1 MTDRSNNW
9 CCKRGDDLMNDHN
22 GLKTVSE
29 TVSRLLLALLVSCLL
44 LSANY
49 VMAAESDASITLNFK
64 DSDIREVA
72 TSVGEI
78 TGKNFI
84 IDPRVKGRVTMVSAR
99 RISLDAVYATFL
111 SVLQVH
117 GFAAVTSGDV
127 IKIIPAVDARQVPGA
142 ESRTA
147 VPPADDV
154 ITRVIEVHNV
164 PAAQLVP
171 ILRPLIPQFGHLA
184 AYPGSN
190 MLIISDRAAN
200 VDRIVSIIRRID
212 QSSDEEIEI
221 IPLQNAPASE
231 TVRVLSALL
240 QSTTRGAGIQA
251 PVLVADD
258 RTNSILVG
266 GDKTQRLRLRA
277 LITHLDT
284 PLAQGGDTQVVYL
297 RYADSQAISE
307 ILKTFVSEGV
317 EAAGESDATRGIK
330 AVIIPDTA
338 TNALVIN
345 APGQTMR
352 SIMGIIEKLDI
363 RRAQVLVEAIIVE
376 IASDKASELGI
387 TWILDG
393 TPNEHIAGLTNF
405 AGSGTGAIDAVRA
418 FDDNDFSGIG
428 DGLSLGFGR
437 INRSGVSFVGLLRA
451 LAGDSR
457 TNILSTPTL
466 VTLDNEEAEIKV
478 GQEVPF
484 VTGSFTSTGAA
495 AGSVNPFQTIQR
507 QEVGVSLKVTPK
519 INAGDSVILKIE
531 QEVSSISESADA
543 VDIITNKR
551 TINTNVIAENR
562 EIIVLGGLIDDF
574 LTETEQ
580 RVPVLGAIP
589 ILGNLFKF
597 RTTRRMKRN
606 LMVFL
611 HAIILRSQ
619 QDAAIYTNSKYNYI
633 RSMQSTTNKGRVQLM
648 PKEKRPILPPLK
660 GGETV
665 HMERSAAAESLDSD

>member
-1 MTDRSNNW
+1 
-9 CCKRGDDLMNDHN
+9 MNDHN

-117 GFAAVTSGDV
+117 GFAAVTSGDI

-142 ESRTA
+142 ESRTGA
-147 VPPADDV
+147 APADDV

>member
-1 MTDRSNNW
+1 
-9 CCKRGDDLMNDHN
+9 MNFCN
-22 GLKTVSE
+22 GPNLKNTK
-29 TVSRLLLALLVSCLL
+29 TKLLQGSLLFFLVLVNSTIGF
-44 LSANY
+44 
-49 VMAAESDASITLNFK
+49 AAESEASITLNFK

-84 IDPRVKGRVTMVSAR
+84 IDPRVKGRVTMISAR

-117 GFAAVTSGDV
+117 GFAAVPSGDV
-127 IKIIPAVDARQVPGA
+127 IKIIPAVDARQVPGTGLGSDVA
-142 ESRTA
+142 
-147 VPPADDV
+147 PADDIV
-154 ITRVIEVHNV
+154 TRVVKIENV

-200 VDRIVSIIRRID
+200 VNRIVSIIRRID
-212 QSSDEEIEI
+212 QSSDQEVEIV
-221 IPLQNAPASE
+221 PLQNATASE
-231 TVRVLSALL
+231 IVRVLSALL
-240 QSTTRGAGIQA
+240 QGTGRDAGNTA
-251 PVLVADD
+251 PIMAADD

-266 GDKTQRLRLRA
+266 GDKSQRLRLRA

-284 PLAQGGDTQVVYL
+284 PLEQGGDTQVVYL
-297 RYADSQAISE
+297 RYADAQSIAE
-307 ILKTFVSEGV
+307 ILKTFVTEGAQV
-317 EAAGESDATRGIK
+317 SGQTDTNRGAG

-338 TNALVIN
+338 TNALVIT
-345 APGQTMR
+345 APGQIMR
-352 SIMGIIEKLDI
+352 SIMIVIEKLDI

-393 TPNEHIAGLTNF
+393 TPNDNIAGLTNF
-405 AGSGTGAIDAVRA
+405 SGSGFGVADA
-418 FDDNDFSGIG
+418 IG
-428 DGLSLGFGR
+428 DFENNEITGVPEGLTLGFGR
-437 INRSGVSFVGLLRA
+437 INKSGISFIGLLRA

-484 VTGSFTSTGAA
+484 VTGQFTNTGAA

-507 QEVGVSLKVTPK
+507 EEVGVSLKITPK
-519 INAGDSVILKIE
+519 INEGDSVILKIE
-531 QEVSSISESADA
+531 QEVSSISTGAQGA
-543 VDIITNKR
+543 VDLITNKR

-574 LTETEQ
+574 LVENEQ
-580 RVPVLGAIP
+580 RVPVLGSIP
-589 ILGNLFKF
+589 VIGNLFKY
-597 RTTRRMKRN
+597 RTTTRMKRN

-611 HAIILRSQ
+611 QAIILRSPK
-619 QDAAIYTNSKYNYI
+619 DAALYTNSKYNYI
-633 RSMQSTTNKGRVQLM
+633 RNIQSNLNNGKVQLM
-648 PKEKRPILPPLK
+648 PKEKRPVLPPLQE
-660 GGETV
+660 GDTV
-665 HMERSAAAESLDSD
+665 NMEQPGFADDSDSD

>member
-1 MTDRSNNW
+1 
-9 CCKRGDDLMNDHN
+9 MNDHN

-117 GFAAVTSGDV
+117 GFAAVTSGDI
-127 IKIIPAVDARQVPGA
+127 IKIIPAVDARPVPGA
-142 ESRTA
+142 ESRTGA
-147 VPPADDV
+147 APADDV